1 MKHVELN
8 KLSRQL
14 YALIFGPQ
22 NITPMA
28 QKMSKKMMFVNY
40 KQYKLSLRGNG
51 DMLLKSMIV
60 GDKCPKFSDLMIS
73 QLAKYITLADNS
85 FVYGGTA
92 E

>member
-28 QKMSKKMMFVNY
+28 QKMSKKRMCLNY
-40 KQYKLSLRGNG
+40 KQYKLSLRGMG
-51 DMLLKSMIV
+51 DMLLKSVAV
-60 GDKCPKFSDLMIS
+60 GEK
-73 QLAKYITLADNS
+73 
-85 FVYGGTA
+85 
-92 E
+92 